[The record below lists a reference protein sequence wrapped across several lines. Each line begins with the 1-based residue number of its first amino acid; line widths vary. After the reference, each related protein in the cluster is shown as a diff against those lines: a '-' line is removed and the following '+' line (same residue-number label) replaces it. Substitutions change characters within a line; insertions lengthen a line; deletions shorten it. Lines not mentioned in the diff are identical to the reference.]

1 MSRKSRKYNSFEEI
15 ELDLKILKLERE
27 IHAQKFKRGLQRAK
41 KNLQPANVLQE
52 ALGGSDH
59 GEPSFIERIIPIIL
73 QFALKSFK

>member
-27 IHAQKFKRGLQRAK
+27 IHAQKFKRGIQGAK

-52 ALGGSDH
+52 ALGGTDN
-59 GEPSFIERIIPIIL
+59 GEPSFIERILPIIL